1 VTPPAAGDV
10 ALACAGILVDELVRG
25 GVRHACLTPGSR
37 STPLALACA
46 RNPALTVHVHIDE
59 RASAYFALGIAKA
72 SDAPAL
78 ALCTSGTAAAN
89 HFPAIVEASQACV
102 PLIVLTADRPP
113 ELRDTGANQTIDQRR
128 LFGGYVR
135 WFVETAVPEQ
145 TENAAKYWRDIAT
158 QALATALGVPSG
170 PVHLNMP
177 FREPLV
183 PTGASVD
190 LGAFSTPERRAQQ
203 GDSVPTSEAH
213 ADGSTVTALAGLV
226 EGAQSGLVVAGALP
240 RPAVEVFD
248 LCAALRWPLL
258 AEPPSGLRMPGR
270 ALAAGQPLIADE
282 RFRQAHRPDLVLQ
295 IGGTPT
301 TRAAQ
306 MLVREAG
313 TLVVVESNRRHADP
327 DRKATLTLDDDL
339 PDVVPSLVRRITPRQ
354 AGAWNRSWSAADRT
368 VRSAIDELLDSW
380 DEPFEGRIAR
390 DVAAALPDGAILFAG
405 SSMPVR
411 DLDHYMAPRQGI
423 RVLGN
428 RGASGIDGSVSTTL
442 GIAQSGAPAFGLIGD
457 LALLHDASGLLWSAR
472 REGNAVLVVV
482 DNNGGGIFSLLPQA
496 EFEHAEFERLF
507 GTPHDLDI
515 EALAGVA
522 GAGYSPVNAAA
533 ELRPAIDHAAAAQ
546 GVQIVHVPV
555 DRGRAVLL
563 RRAVA
568 EAVSRALA
576 AR

>member
-1 VTPPAAGDV
+1 VTSAPAGDV

-46 RNPALTVHVHIDE
+46 RNPALTVHVHLDE

-72 SDAPAL
+72 SEAPAV

-89 HFPAIVEASQACV
+89 HFPAIVEASQSAV

-135 WFVETAVPEQ
+135 WFTETVVPEQ
-145 TENAAKYWRDIAT
+145 TDTAATYWRDIAA
-158 QALATALGVPSG
+158 QALAAALGVPPG
-170 PVHLNMP
+170 PVHLNTP

-183 PTGASVD
+183 PTGAAVD
-190 LGAFSTPERRAQQ
+190 LGEPSTPERRAPPAERT
-203 GDSVPTSEAH
+203 PTSDAN
-213 ADGSTVTALAGLV
+213 ADSSAVSALAALV

-248 LCAALRWPLL
+248 LCSALQWPLL
-258 AEPPSGLRMPGR
+258 AEPASGLRIPGR
-270 ALAAGQPLIADE
+270 ALAAGQPLIADQ
-282 RFRQAHRPDLVLQ
+282 RFRHAHRPDMVLQ
-295 IGGTPT
+295 IGATPT

-306 MLVREAG
+306 TVVRDAEA
-313 TLVVVESNRRHADP
+313 LVVVETNRRHADP
-327 DRKATLTLDDDL
+327 DRKAALTLDDDL
-339 PDVVPSLVRRITPRQ
+339 SHLMSSLVRRIKPRQ
-354 AGAWNRSWSAADRT
+354 AGAWSGSWSAADRT
-368 VRSAIDELLDSW
+368 VRNAIDELLDSW

-390 DVAAALPDGAILFAG
+390 DVAAALPDGAMLFAG

-411 DLDHYMAPRQGI
+411 DLDHYMAPREGI
-423 RVLGN
+423 RILGN

-442 GIAQSGAPAFGLIGD
+442 GVAQSGAPAFGLIGD

-496 EFEHAEFERLF
+496 DFDHEEFETLF

-515 EALAGVA
+515 GTLARA
-522 GAGYSPVNAAA
+522 AEAGYTRVKAAA
-533 ELRPAIDHAAAAQ
+533 ELPSAIDQAAAAK

-555 DRGRAVLL
+555 DRGRAVGL

-568 EAVSRALA
+568 DAVSRALTT
-576 AR
+576 R

>member
-10 ALACAGILVDELVRG
+10 ALACAGILVEELVRG

-46 RNPALTVHVHIDE
+46 RNPTLTVHVHLDE

-72 SDAPAL
+72 SDTPAL

-113 ELRDTGANQTIDQRR
+113 ELRHTGANQTIDQRR

-135 WFVETAVPEQ
+135 WFDETAVPEQ
-145 TENAAKYWRDIAT
+145 TENAAKYWRDIAA
-158 QALATALGVPSG
+158 QALAAALGMPPG
-170 PVHLNMP
+170 PVHLNTP

-183 PTGASVD
+183 PTGAAVD
-190 LGAFSTPERRAQQ
+190 LGDTAAPEQRAPRGASISTSA
-203 GDSVPTSEAH
+203 AH
-213 ADGSTVTALAGLV
+213 ADGSTVPALAGLV
-226 EGAQSGLVVAGALP
+226 ERAQSGLVLAGALP
-240 RPAVEVFD
+240 RPAFEVFD
-248 LCAALRWPLL
+248 LCAALQWPLL
-258 AEPPSGLRMPGR
+258 AEPASGLRRPGR

-282 RFRQAHRPDLVLQ
+282 RFRQAHHPDLVLQ
-295 IGGTPT
+295 IGATPT

-306 MLVREAG
+306 SLVREAG
-313 TLVVVESNRRHADP
+313 TLVVVESNHRHADP
-327 DRKATLTLDDDL
+327 DRRATLTLNGDL
-339 PDVVPSLVRRITPRQ
+339 ASLVPSLIPRITPR
-354 AGAWNRSWSAADRT
+354 ASTGWNRSWSAADRT
-368 VRSAIDELLDSW
+368 VRNAIDELLDSW

-411 DLDHYMAPRQGI
+411 DLDHYMAPRAGV
-423 RVLGN
+423 RVMGN

-472 REGNAVLVVV
+472 RAGSAVLVVV

-496 EFEHAEFERLF
+496 GFEHEEFEKLF

-515 EALAGVA
+515 EALARVA
-522 GAGYSPVNAAA
+522 GAGYFPVNAAG
-533 ELRPAIDHAAAAQ
+533 EMRPAIDHAAAAK

-555 DRGRAVLL
+555 DRGRGVLL

-568 EAVSRALA
+568 EAVSSALEG
-576 AR
+576 

>member
-1 VTPPAAGDV
+1 VTPPTAGDV
-10 ALACAGILVDELVRG
+10 ALACADILVDELVRG

-46 RNPALTVHVHIDE
+46 RNPALTVHVHLDE

-135 WFVETAVPEQ
+135 WFDETAVPEQ
-145 TENAAKYWRDIAT
+145 TENAAKYWRDIAA
-158 QALATALGVPSG
+158 QALAAALGMPPG
-170 PVHLNMP
+170 PVHLNTP

-183 PTGASVD
+183 PTGAAVD
-190 LGAFSTPERRAQQ
+190 LGDASTPAPRAPR
-203 GDSVPTSEAH
+203 GVSSSTPAAR
-213 ADGSTVTALAGLV
+213 ADGSTVPALAGLV
-226 EGAQSGLVVAGALP
+226 EGTQSGLVLAGALP
-240 RPAVEVFD
+240 RPALEVFD
-248 LCAALRWPLL
+248 LCAALQWPLL
-258 AEPPSGLRMPGR
+258 AEPASGLRIPGR
-270 ALAAGQPLIADE
+270 ALAAGQALIADE
-282 RFRQAHRPDLVLQ
+282 RFRQAYRPDLVLQ
-295 IGGTPT
+295 IGATPT

-306 MLVREAG
+306 TLVREAG

-327 DRKATLTLDDDL
+327 DRRATLTLDGDL
-339 PDVVPSLVRRITPRQ
+339 ASLVPSLILRIAPR
-354 AGAWNRSWSAADRT
+354 ASTAWNRSWSAADRT
-368 VRSAIDELLDSW
+368 VRNAIDGLLDSW

-411 DLDHYMAPRQGI
+411 DLDHYMAPRAGV
-423 RVLGN
+423 RVMGN

-442 GIAQSGAPAFGLIGD
+442 GIAQPGAPAFGLIGD
-457 LALLHDASGLLWSAR
+457 LAFLHDASGLLWSAR
-472 REGNAVLVVV
+472 RAGHAVLVVV

-496 EFEHAEFERLF
+496 GFEHEEFEKLF

-515 EALAGVA
+515 DALARVA
-522 GAGYSPVNAAA
+522 GAGYFPVNAAG
-533 ELRPAIDHAAAAQ
+533 EMRPAIDHAATAK

-555 DRGRAVLL
+555 DRGRGVLL

-568 EAVSRALA
+568 EAVSSALEG
-576 AR
+576 